1 MTSRFRRTRQVAV
14 RAGFV
19 AALLVVIGLTA
30 FLPFAGRFLVVQDP
44 LERSDAIVV
53 LAGARVERWLEAV
66 DLYREGWAPRI
77 LLSAGRLENAEVRL
91 RASGINFPSEA
102 ELTRDAM
109 IQMKIPPE
117 SVTIMPQV
125 LDNTAQEAAATHAI
139 AFGRGWT
146 RVIVVTSKYH
156 TRRTQFA
163 IRRELRGT
171 PVQAIVR
178 WTRYDESTPERWW
191 RRRADVRFVIIETQR
206 LLLYRLGLGG

>member
-1 MTSRFRRTRQVAV
+1 MTSRFRRARQVVV
-14 RAGFV
+14 RAGIA
-19 AALLVVIGLTA
+19 AALLLVIGLIA

-44 LERSDAIVV
+44 LEHSDAIVV

-66 DLYREGWAPRI
+66 DLYRDGWAPRI
-77 LLSAGRLENAEVRL
+77 LLSAGRLEKAEVRL
-91 RASGINFPSEA
+91 RESGIHFPSEA

-109 IQMKIPPE
+109 IQMHIPPE

-139 AFGRGWT
+139 AAERGWT

-171 PVQAIVR
+171 PVHAIVR
-178 WTRYDESTPERWW
+178 WTRYDEADPERWW
-191 RRRADVRFVIIETQR
+191 RQRPDVRFVIIETQR
-206 LLLYRLGLGG
+206 LLLYRLGLGE